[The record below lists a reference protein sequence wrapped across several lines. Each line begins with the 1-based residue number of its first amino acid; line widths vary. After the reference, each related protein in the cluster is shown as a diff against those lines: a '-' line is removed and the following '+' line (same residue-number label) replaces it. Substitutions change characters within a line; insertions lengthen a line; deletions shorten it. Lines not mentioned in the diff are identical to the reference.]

1 MVQDKDSL
9 IKQYQR
15 LPKQRKTKFLFLAQ
29 QQQVMYSHL
38 PGISASGDVV
48 VALEDKFYAL
58 TQPLVSPPMSMTHFL
73 FVVIA
78 ENGSYGVGHCVN
90 YPGCVASQDLA
101 HLQSTEE
108 GGALERQC
116 CCSPSTAQPK
126 PWLLL
131 PAAFQPPMQSTA
143 LPGLP

>member
-1 MVQDKDSL
+1 
-9 IKQYQR
+9 
-15 LPKQRKTKFLFLAQ
+15 
-29 QQQVMYSHL
+29 MYSHL

-143 LPGLP
+143 LPGLPWGKVTPFAVRLNTLRQHLGLLCKAVMHYF

>member
-1 MVQDKDSL
+1 
-9 IKQYQR
+9 
-15 LPKQRKTKFLFLAQ
+15 
-29 QQQVMYSHL
+29 MYSHL

-48 VALEDKFYAL
+48 VALEDKYYAL

-78 ENGSYGVGHCVN
+78 ENGSYGVGHSFCVN

-108 GGALERQC
+108 GGALERLCFAAPALLSQSPGCYCQTLSSHQC
-116 CCSPSTAQPK
+116 KAQHCQGCHEEK
-126 PWLLL
+126 
-131 PAAFQPPMQSTA
+131 
-143 LPGLP
+143 